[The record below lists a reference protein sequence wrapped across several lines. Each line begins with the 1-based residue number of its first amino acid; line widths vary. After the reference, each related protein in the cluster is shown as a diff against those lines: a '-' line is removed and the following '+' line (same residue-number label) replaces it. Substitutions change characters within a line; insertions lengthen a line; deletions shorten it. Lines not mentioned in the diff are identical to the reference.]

1 MKKRVIAALAA
12 GVLAVGMFAG
22 CGKSTAQKVDD
33 AEKKVEEAVESGD
46 EKKVEEAAAAVE
58 STAKDVAADVG
69 EITMILSSRDEFLS
83 TLEAGALAAAADLG
97 IKLTTVDAQNDT
109 SKMQQFVET
118 AKNAGQK
125 AVIINPIDADACD
138 TLIQAAGDM
147 KVIFVN
153 RPPTDT
159 AKTLSKNAVYVGSDE
174 MKSGYYQGEALSKYF
189 KEKGKDSIKYILLQ
203 GTIGNV
209 STTNRTASLLLAF
222 EDNKIKAEE
231 ATAPLC
237 ADWDRATAM
246 DMISPLVDTIQ
257 YDCIVG
263 NNDAMALGAIE
274 ALKAKGMD
282 PKAIPIVGID
292 ATADGRQAVKDGE
305 MYMTVFQNA
314 EGQGFGAC
322 MAAINMIIGKPINE
336 GTSFELDESGF
347 IAWVP
352 FEPVNKDNVAD
363 YD

>member
-1 MKKRVIAALAA
+1 MKKRVIAALMASVM
-12 GVLAVGMFAG
+12 VLGLFAG
-22 CGKSTAQKVDD
+22 CGA
-33 AEKKVEEAVESGD
+33 KK
-46 EKKVEEAAAAVE
+46 EEAAPAAE
-58 STAKDVAADVG
+58 ETTEEAAPAEEEATEEAAPAEEAAETTDIG

-83 TLEAGALAAAADLG
+83 TLEAGALKAADELG

-118 AKNAGQK
+118 ARNAGQK

-138 TLIQAAGDM
+138 TLVEAAGDM

-159 AKTLSKNAVYVGSDE
+159 GAVLNENVVYCGSDE
-174 MKSGYYQGEALSKYF
+174 MKSGYYQGEALSAYF
-189 KEKGKDSIKYILLQ
+189 KDAGKTDIKYILLQ

-222 EDNKIKAEE
+222 EDNGINATE

-246 DMISPLVDTIQ
+246 DMISPLVDTIE

-263 NNDAMALGAIE
+263 NNDAMALGAVE
-274 ALKAKGMD
+274 ALKAKGLD
-282 PKAIPIVGID
+282 PQAVPIVGID
-292 ATADGRQAVKDGE
+292 ATADGRQAVKDGDFL
-305 MYMTVFQNA
+305 MTVFQNA

-322 MAAINMIIGKPINE
+322 MAAVNLVNGKPCNE
-336 GTSFELDESGF
+336 GTDFELDETGF
-347 IAWVP
+347 ISWVP
-352 FEPVNKDNVAD
+352 FEPVTKDNVAD